1 LLELKQLN
9 LYYTIAKGDQSL
21 KTRSKRYADSK
32 RPPPPCSTPREEKKT
47 KTKTKQGIAVN

>member
-21 KTRSKRYADSK
+21 KTRSKRYADPK
-32 RPPPPCSTPREEKKT
+32 RPPPPCSTPREEKKN
-47 KTKTKQGIAVN
+47 KNKDKAGYSS